1 MDRAKEEIMP
11 DQWEKNLACATDCR
25 TCGSKLD
32 NNDQR
37 ILSVYTHEPICMN
50 CKREEEK
57 NADYSDQSKAMMS
70 QCLKDTG
77 KPYGDPEGYC
87 FHHFCPYKC

>member
-1 MDRAKEEIMP
+1 
-11 DQWEKNLACATDCR
+11 
-25 TCGSKLD
+25 
-32 NNDQR
+32 
-37 ILSVYTHEPICMN
+37 VYTHEPICMN

>member
-1 MDRAKEEIMP
+1 MS
-11 DQWEKNLACATDCR
+11 DQWEKNLACATSCY
-25 TCGSKLD
+25 TCGGQLSDK
-32 NNDQR
+32 DQR

-50 CKREEEK
+50 CKQEEETK
-57 NADYSDQSKAMMS
+57 ADYADQSKAMMS
-70 QCLKDTG
+70 QCIKDTG